1 MKGEETMRAIRW
13 MAGAAMAMVVA
24 ACASTQEPRVP
35 VSISPADLSRLGGE
49 WAGEYNS
56 PATGRSGSIVFHLT
70 ATADSVHG
78 DVVMVPRGMQAPL
91 RPVVVG
97 VGSGGQTLV
106 QPRELTIRFVRFEG
120 ERVSGMMDPYTDP
133 DCSCPVIT
141 RFEGTV
147 RGDRIEGTFTT
158 RGAPAA
164 DPVSGTWSVERQS
177 R

>member
-1 MKGEETMRAIRW
+1 MTMRAIRW

-35 VSISPADLSRLGGE
+35 VSISPADLSKLGGE
-49 WAGEYNS
+49 WAGEYTS

-70 ATADSVHG
+70 ATADSAHG

-91 RPVVVG
+91 RPAATG
-97 VGSGGQTLV
+97 AGSAGQPAAE
-106 QPRELTIRFVRFEG
+106 PRELTIRFVRFEG

-133 DCSCPVIT
+133 GCNCPVIT

-158 RGAPAA
+158 RGGPAA
-164 DPVSGTWSVERQS
+164 NPVTGTWSVERHS